1 MRESNDTHL
10 KAACGQP
17 ESSPR
22 IASPH
27 EEAALAYRIGDWES
41 FALAHVGASAALL
54 GLVFVVIS
62 INLRDIV
69 GSGPLVHRAAEA
81 VVLLGGVLAVATVVL
96 IPGQRKDVLST
107 ELILLAVAL
116 FATVLFL
123 QRDAVTQAVDPGR
136 PAPPRASLSIRR
148 VFGLGTAVLVG
159 ITGVTLAAGA
169 GGGLYWLPAAILAA
183 YGGSLTNAWI
193 LIIEILR

>member
-1 MRESNDTHL
+1 M
-10 KAACGQP
+10 
-17 ESSPR
+17 
-22 IASPH
+22 
-27 EEAALAYRIGDWES
+27 AYRIGDWES

-69 GSGPLVHRAAEA
+69 GSGSLVHRAGEA

-96 IPGQRKDVLST
+96 IPGQRKDVLSA
-107 ELILLAVAL
+107 ELILLAGVL
-116 FATVLFL
+116 FAVILFM
-123 QRDAVTQAVDPGR
+123 QRDAVTQPTDPGR
-136 PAPPRASLSIRR
+136 PGPPRGSLAMRR
-148 VFGLGTAVLVG
+148 VFGLGAAVLIALAG
-159 ITGVTLAAGA
+159 ITLAAEA

-183 YGGSLTNAWI
+183 YAGSLSNAWI

>member
-1 MRESNDTHL
+1 M
-10 KAACGQP
+10 
-17 ESSPR
+17 
-22 IASPH
+22 
-27 EEAALAYRIGDWES
+27 AYRIGDWES

-69 GSGPLVHRAAEA
+69 GSGPLVHRAGEA

-96 IPGQRKDVLST
+96 IPGQRKDVLSA
-107 ELILLAVAL
+107 ELILLAGAL
-116 FATVLFL
+116 FAVILFL
-123 QRDAVTQAVDPGR
+123 QRDAVAQAVDPDR
-136 PAPPRASLSIRR
+136 PAPPRASLAIRR
-148 VFGLGTAVLVG
+148 VLGLGTAVLIALAG
-159 ITGVTLAAGA
+159 ITLAAKA

-183 YGGSLTNAWI
+183 YAGSLTNAWI

>member
-1 MRESNDTHL
+1 M
-10 KAACGQP
+10 
-17 ESSPR
+17 
-22 IASPH
+22 
-27 EEAALAYRIGDWES
+27 AYRIGDWES

-69 GSGPLVHRAAEA
+69 GSGPLVHRAGEA

-96 IPGQRKDVLST
+96 IPGQRKDVLSA
-107 ELILLAVAL
+107 ELILLAGAL
-116 FATVLFL
+116 FAVILFM
-123 QRDAVTQAVDPGR
+123 QRDAVTQPTDAGR
-136 PAPPRASLSIRR
+136 PGPPRGSLAMRR
-148 VFGLGTAVLVG
+148 VFGLGAAVLIALAG
-159 ITGVTLAAGA
+159 ITLAAEA

-183 YGGSLTNAWI
+183 YAGSLSNAWI

>member
-1 MRESNDTHL
+1 
-10 KAACGQP
+10 
-17 ESSPR
+17 
-22 IASPH
+22 
-27 EEAALAYRIGDWES
+27 LAYRIGDWES

-69 GSGPLVHRAAEA
+69 GSGPLVHRAGEA

-96 IPGQRKDVLST
+96 IPGQRKDVLSA
-107 ELILLAVAL
+107 ELILLAGAL
-116 FATVLFL
+116 FAVILFM
-123 QRDAVTQAVDPGR
+123 QRDAVTQPTDPGR
-136 PAPPRASLSIRR
+136 PGPPRGSLALRR
-148 VFGLGTAVLVG
+148 VFGLGAAVLIALAG
-159 ITGVTLAAGA
+159 ITLAAEA

-183 YGGSLTNAWI
+183 YAGSLSNAWI

>member
-1 MRESNDTHL
+1 
-10 KAACGQP
+10 
-17 ESSPR
+17 
-22 IASPH
+22 
-27 EEAALAYRIGDWES
+27 LAYRIGDWES

-69 GSGPLVHRAAEA
+69 GSGPLVHRAGEA

-96 IPGQRKDVLST
+96 IPGQRKDVLSA
-107 ELILLAVAL
+107 ELILLAGAL
-116 FATVLFL
+116 FAVILFM
-123 QRDAVTQAVDPGR
+123 QRDAVTQPTDPGR
-136 PAPPRASLSIRR
+136 PGPPRGSLAMRR
-148 VFGLGTAVLVG
+148 AFGLGAAVLIALAG
-159 ITGVTLAAGA
+159 ITLAAEA

-183 YGGSLTNAWI
+183 YAGSLSNAWI

>member
-1 MRESNDTHL
+1 
-10 KAACGQP
+10 
-17 ESSPR
+17 
-22 IASPH
+22 
-27 EEAALAYRIGDWES
+27 LAYRIGDWES

-69 GSGPLVHRAAEA
+69 GSGPLVHRAGEA

-96 IPGQRKDVLST
+96 IPGQRKDVLSA
-107 ELILLAVAL
+107 ELILLAGAL
-116 FATVLFL
+116 FAVILFM
-123 QRDAVTQAVDPGR
+123 QRDAVTQPTDPGR
-136 PAPPRASLSIRR
+136 PGPPRVSLAMRR
-148 VFGLGTAVLVG
+148 VFGLGAAVLIALAG
-159 ITGVTLAAGA
+159 ITLAAEA

-183 YGGSLTNAWI
+183 YAGSLSNAWI

>member
-1 MRESNDTHL
+1 M
-10 KAACGQP
+10 
-17 ESSPR
+17 
-22 IASPH
+22 
-27 EEAALAYRIGDWES
+27 AYRIGDWES

-69 GSGPLVHRAAEA
+69 GSGSLVHRAGEA

-96 IPGQRKDVLST
+96 IPGQRKDVLSA
-107 ELILLAVAL
+107 ELILLAGAL
-116 FATVLFL
+116 FAVILFM
-123 QRDAVTQAVDPGR
+123 QRDAVTQPTDPGR
-136 PAPPRASLSIRR
+136 PGPPRGSLAMRR
-148 VFGLGTAVLVG
+148 VFGLGAAVLIALAG
-159 ITGVTLAAGA
+159 ITLAAEA

-183 YGGSLTNAWI
+183 YAGSLSNAWI

>member
-1 MRESNDTHL
+1 
-10 KAACGQP
+10 
-17 ESSPR
+17 
-22 IASPH
+22 
-27 EEAALAYRIGDWES
+27 LAYRIGDWES

-69 GSGPLVHRAAEA
+69 GSGPLVHRAGEA

-96 IPGQRKDVLST
+96 IPGQRKDALSA
-107 ELILLAVAL
+107 ELILLACGL
-116 FATVLFL
+116 FAVILFF
-123 QRDAVTQAVDPGR
+123 QRDAVTQPTDPGR
-136 PAPPRASLSIRR
+136 PGPPRGSLAMRR
-148 VFGLGTAVLVG
+148 VFGLGAAVLIALAG
-159 ITGVTLAAGA
+159 ITLAAKS

-183 YGGSLTNAWI
+183 YAGSLFNAWI